1 MKRSRSLLPQIS
13 TSMQNSEECSQERKS
28 SIPQAQNQRDGLQ
41 GQTWA
46 TGLDGLPSQYGAQ
59 RQAVEYFVRC
69 LIRFQNRSSH
79 FWCFT
84 SISPSER
91 FPLRWVESALPR
103 DPTFS
108 QINNDYDKPSFKRI
122 CAEFG
127 FSLGAYF
134 CFQEGDNHSLGSV
147 FIYVTKVGPE
157 GNPHSHILELTSS
170 VMKVENPSKVIWSTS

>member
-1 MKRSRSLLPQIS
+1 MTGMNFGFLNYR
-13 TSMQNSEECSQERKS
+13 
-28 SIPQAQNQRDGLQ
+28 LQ

-46 TGLDGLPSQYGAQ
+46 TGLDSLPSQYGAQ
-59 RQAVEYFVRC
+59 LQAVEYLVRC

-84 SISPSER
+84 SISPLEGFS
-91 FPLRWVESALPR
+91 LRWVESALPG

-108 QINNDYDKPSFKRI
+108 QINNNYDKPSFKRI
-122 CAEFG
+122 CAEFE
-127 FSLGAYF
+127 FSLGTYF
-134 CFQEGDNHSLGSV
+134 CFKEGDNHSLGSV

-170 VMKVENPSKVIWSTS
+170 VMNVENPSKVIWSTS